1 MTIIKYEKKDGI
13 CMKFSSL
20 KKYLQPLFWIL
31 ILLIIVYFVLK
42 TLNGGVLFWDDGFFP
57 FNPKISFAQTISSW
71 NNPFFPGGP
80 YYGNFYYVPLI
91 IFVWIF
97 RSIGPGYSTSEA
109 AYIIFNLFIGALGI
123 YLLSEFITL
132 NYVFKRVPSQ
142 QDFFFGSALASVY
155 YIFNYEQMI
164 YYGGEFYQGFIM
176 VNLTPIFLYLVLR
189 YLSSPVKFGIWN
201 RYLGL
206 LGLTSLAISGGI
218 VGPDSVGPP
227 AFWFAVIL
235 LVTIFMGRLLA
246 NNLNLA
252 QDFIKKTLAV
262 IFVTVISMAWVLQ
275 AQYFGARADFVYAI
289 QTIWFGKPLIIS
301 QQGYPSILQN
311 FMALSSSG
319 YYIQFFDFG
328 GSGPNRI
335 WFAPVQTVLNHFPLI
350 LFVYVPFILSF
361 IYILFL
367 FDKKLRR
374 GNLLVLFTITLLFYL
389 LMTRIINTGFLA
401 TSYNLILAG
410 LNFSLSPGYTLYPY
424 IIITAISM
432 AISVNI
438 ITDYGNNIAKRDN
451 QFFFSKK
458 VKSDGVLKTKRRKL
472 KNTGILPR
480 RINFLLRNPEMAIM
494 PKIMR
499 KRCRGRLIYYG
510 AIFIITILIVT
521 FIFPVVNNPLENWQY
536 QNDLPITG
544 VFKIDSN
551 FLNVGNFLSVYSP
564 YNNVLQL
571 PISASPFAYM
581 KGNSSFMIVSPPFSS
596 FFYGE
601 SVVEDAGL
609 VNNTIAYPILKS
621 IPNASIPDFSN
632 FLRLLSIK
640 YIILNTA
647 QYPTWA
653 TLSKN
658 QFAGGG
664 PPWNF
669 SSYFDFLNR
678 SSGISFVRSFGPYY
692 VYEVHNTLP
701 MVYSSDVVSYANYGA
716 ITPSK
721 IFDLYANGTL
731 IAGSMSIINSTSLP
745 SGYSTQLN
753 QSPSIKLE
761 RGSTT
766 QYNVQISSKS
776 HFFLILNQN
785 FNDGWIALVNGKV
798 VPRHYLINGFANG
811 WYMSSGNYSVTIL
824 FKPQQVQNL
833 LNYISAISGILISL
847 LLVLDFT
854 GSFGELQKALKNAR
868 EKRNNVKGNGSKELK
883 QT

>member
-1 MTIIKYEKKDGI
+1 
-13 CMKFSSL
+13 MKFSFL

-57 FNPKISFAQTISSW
+57 FNPTVSFAQTISSW
-71 NNPFFPGGP
+71 DNPFFPGGP
-80 YYGNFYYVPLI
+80 YYGNFYYAPLI

-97 RSIGPGYSTSEA
+97 RSIGVGYSTSEA

-189 YLSSPVKFGIWN
+189 YLSSPVKFAIWN
-201 RYLGL
+201 RYLGF

-246 NNLNLA
+246 NNFKFAKN
-252 QDFIKKTLAV
+252 FIKKTLAV
-262 IFVTVISMAWVLQ
+262 ILVTVISMAWVLQ
-275 AQYFGARADFVYAI
+275 DQYFGARAAFVYA
-289 QTIWFGKPLIIS
+289 THEMWLGKPLIIS

-319 YYIQFFDFG
+319 YYTQFFNFG
-328 GSGPNRI
+328 GAGSNRI
-335 WFAPVQTVLNHFPLI
+335 WFAPVQTVLSHFPLI
-350 LFVYVPFILSF
+350 LFVFVPSILSF
-361 IYILFL
+361 MYILFL
-367 FDKKLRR
+367 FDKKLKRR
-374 GNLLVLFTITLLFYL
+374 NILAFLAITLLFYL
-389 LMTRIINTGFLA
+389 LVTRTINIGFLA
-401 TSYNLILAG
+401 TSNNLILAG
-410 LNFSLSPGYTLYPY
+410 MNFSLSPLYAIYPF
-424 IIITAISM
+424 ILITAISM

-438 ITDYGNNIAKRDN
+438 LMDYLRNIARRDN

-458 VKSDGVLKTKRRKL
+458 IKSDWNLKTKRKKL
-472 KNTGILPR
+472 KNTKTSSR
-480 RINFLLRNPEMAIM
+480 KINFLLRNS
-494 PKIMR
+494 KIAR
-499 KRCRGRLIYYG
+499 AHKIVRGRYKGRLIYYG
-510 AIFIITILIVT
+510 TIFIITILIVM
-521 FIFPVVNNPLENWQY
+521 FIFPVANNPLENWQY
-536 QNDLPITG
+536 QNDPPITG

-551 FLNVGNFLSVYSP
+551 FLNVGNFLSIYSP
-564 YNNVLQL
+564 YNNVLEL
-571 PISASPFAYM
+571 PISVSPFAYM
-581 KGNSSFMIVSPPFSS
+581 KGNSSFMIASPPFSS

-601 SVVEDAGL
+601 SIVAAL
-609 VNNTIAYPILKS
+609 PPFNNAFTYPILKS

-632 FLRLLSIK
+632 FLKLLSIK

-647 QYPTWA
+647 QYPTWVSA
-653 TLSKN
+653 NRSE
-658 QFAGGG
+658 FAGGG

-669 SSYFDFLNR
+669 SSYFDFLNS

-692 VYEVHNTLP
+692 IYEVHNTLP
-701 MVYSSDVVSYANYGA
+701 MVYSSYVLPSADYGT
-716 ITPSK
+716 ITQYK

-731 IAGSMSIINSTSLP
+731 TAGSMSICNSTSLP
-745 SGYSTQLN
+745 MGYSTQFN

-761 RGSTT
+761 RESTT
-766 QYNVQISSKS
+766 QYNVQVSSKS
-776 HFFLILNQN
+776 NFFLILNQN
-785 FNDGWIALVNGKV
+785 FSDEWIALVNGKV
-798 VPRHYLINGFANG
+798 VPQHYLINGFANG
-811 WYMSSGNYSVTIL
+811 WYMPPGNYSVTIL

-847 LLVLDFT
+847 LLFLDFT
-854 GSFGELQKALKNAR
+854 GSFGELQRVLKNAR
-868 EKRNNVKGNGSKELK
+868 GKRNNVNGNGNKELK